1 MTEPNNGTVQTA
13 QQSESVS
20 GTDTGAAN
28 RMNQAQAGEPA
39 EDSPDSDDDD
49 EEALPLDQVFEILK
63 NSRRRETLHYLQENG
78 GTATLSGLA
87 EHIAAIE
94 NDTSVQQ
101 ITSSQ
106 RKRVYVGLYQC
117 HLPKMDSMDVI
128 DFDKNRG
135 TIELSKNADQVRSYL
150 GDSESGDW
158 YQLYLGLAVAGS
170 LLFVVSL
177 GGAAQYGLQPSV
189 VLFLLLGGMFLGSVA
204 HAMGIG
210 ERIVN
215 A

>member
-1 MTEPNNGTVQTA
+1 MTDSNSGTGQSTQTGEA
-13 QQSESVS
+13 VS
-20 GTDTGAAN
+20 GTQSTVQETMEN
-28 RMNQAQAGEPA
+28 AQADEPDVGRRDSAA
-39 EDSPDSDDDD
+39 EDGT
-49 EEALPLDQVFEILK
+49 LPLDQVFEILK
-63 NSRRRETLHYLQENG
+63 NSRRRETLHYLRDNG

-94 NDTSVQQ
+94 NDTTVQQ

-135 TIELSKNADQVRSYL
+135 TLELARNADQVSSYL
-150 GDSESGDW
+150 GDSDSGDW
-158 YQLYLGLAVAGS
+158 YKLYLGLAVAGS
-170 LLFVVSL
+170 ILFVVSI

-189 VLFLLLGGMFLGSVA
+189 VLIMLLGGMFLGSVA
-204 HAMGIG
+204 HAMGVDVG
-210 ERIVN
+210 SRDS
-215 A
+215 

>member
-1 MTEPNNGTVQTA
+1 MTDSDNGTGQSPQTGETVRSTKSSVQETV
-13 QQSESVS
+13 ES
-20 GTDTGAAN
+20 
-28 RMNQAQAGEPA
+28 AQA
-39 EDSPDSDDDD
+39 SDSDVARQESAADDR
-49 EEALPLDQVFEILK
+49 LPLDQVFEILK
-63 NSRRRETLHYLQENG
+63 NSRRRETLHYLNENG

-94 NDTSVQQ
+94 NDTTVQQ

-135 TIELSKNADQVRSYL
+135 TLEVAKNADQVCSYL
-150 GDSESGDW
+150 GDSDSGDW
-158 YQLYLGLAVAGS
+158 YKLYLGLAIAGS
-170 LLFVVSL
+170 LLFVVSIA
-177 GGAAQYGLQPSV
+177 GAAQYGLQPSI

-204 HAMGIG
+204 HAMGVTVRSG
-210 ERIVN
+210 DN
-215 A
+215 